1 MGRSVRIL
9 PRLTRYEDTRSEFSE
24 ASGMESDNFPPS
36 LPPSVP
42 ERFLRIPARGVV
54 QEVF

>member
-1 MGRSVRIL
+1 MERSVRIL
-9 PRLTRYEDTRSEFSE
+9 LRLTRYEDTRSEFSE
-24 ASGMESDNFPPS
+24 ASGMEFDNF
-36 LPPSVP
+36 PPSVP